1 MRYIAFAVVLSIAI
15 GMSGC
20 VPSLHPLYTDKD
32 LIFEPELLGDWVEAK
47 PDSKGTLTF
56 SKSDD
61 GAYKVIS
68 ANDKDTSSFSGHL
81 VKLADKRFL
90 DLSGDSSADCHTL
103 VIPVHMWFLLSR
115 TGSTLQLRDF
125 SDDWLGRILKRE
137 PAALKHEFVD
147 KDLVLTASTPELQ
160 RFVLLH
166 ANTKGAFDEPADYVR
181 KK

>member
-1 MRYIAFAVVLSIAI
+1 MRYIAFSLILCSVFA
-15 GMSGC
+15 MSGC

-47 PDSKGTLTF
+47 PDSKGILTF

-68 ANDKDTSSFSGHL
+68 ANDKDTWSFSGHL
-81 VKLADKRFL
+81 VKLGDKRFL

-103 VIPVHMWFLLSR
+103 VIPVHMWFLLSQTR
-115 TGSTLQLRDF
+115 STLQLRDF